1 MNATLESD
9 LKRCADMMSSKW
21 SIQNKDMDN
30 VTKFIYNSETLND
43 CLSEANTKK
52 LSDEAR
58 NYALHRWFNFKT
70 SIYCEELFCDYGDIH
85 DEDQYNHDV
94 DIYINNIP
102 FDVKLTVYPAK
113 LSNKPYDLTIPE
125 ALAMLK
131 RIPAKAFIPLT
142 PVSTSASY
150 SSSPVIPSFSLSL

>member
-1 MNATLESD
+1 MIIMNATLESD

-70 SIYCEELFCDYGDIH
+70 SI
-85 DEDQYNHDV
+85 
-94 DIYINNIP
+94 
-102 FDVKLTVYPAK
+102 
-113 LSNKPYDLTIPE
+113 
-125 ALAMLK
+125 
-131 RIPAKAFIPLT
+131 
-142 PVSTSASY
+142 
-150 SSSPVIPSFSLSL
+150 